1 MAKDRLNQLEE
12 FSEGYKALNDTKRN
26 QFARLVNKLLNDNF
40 IYYNKDDDKNDYYE
54 ILSLKRIIENY
65 FNLMDFDFI
74 HIDTYKIFYIQ
85 TQESRNRIRLKKLDT
100 VLLLILRL
108 LYQSGNNDVN
118 SSIDI
123 NTTLGKLNEEVNKSG
138 IYKSQLTMSEYFDS
152 LRLLKRYKIID
163 YNFKD
168 FKEDNVIVIYPTI
181 LYVVKVD
188 NINMILDRLNSYIQ
202 TKEEMSDET
211 SED

>member
-1 MAKDRLNQLEE
+1 MAKDRLNALEE
-12 FSEGYKALNDTKRN
+12 FSECYKALNDTKRN
-26 QFARLVNKLLNDNF
+26 QFARLANKLLNDNF

-54 ILSLKRIIENY
+54 ILSLKKVLENY
-65 FNLMDFDFI
+65 FELMDFDLI
-74 HIDTYKIFYIQ
+74 HVDTYKIFYIQ

-100 VLLLILRL
+100 ILLLILRL
-108 LYQSGNNDVN
+108 LYQNGNNEVN

-123 NTTLGKLNEEVNKSG
+123 STTLGKLNEEVNKSG
-138 IYKSQLTMSEYFDS
+138 IYKSQLSMSEYFES
-152 LRLLKRYKIID
+152 LKLLKRYKLID

-181 LYVVKVD
+181 LYIVKVD

-202 TKEEMSDET
+202 QKEEISDET

>member
-1 MAKDRLNQLEE
+1 MANDRINQLEE

-26 QFARLVNKLLNDNF
+26 QFARLVNKLVNDNF

-54 ILSLKRIIENY
+54 ILSLKRVIECY
-65 FNLMDFDFI
+65 FNMMDFDLI
-74 HIDTYKIFYIQ
+74 HVDTYKIFYIQ
-85 TQESRNRIRLKKLDT
+85 TKESRNRIRLKKLDT
-100 VLLLILRL
+100 IILLILRL
-108 LYQSGNNDVN
+108 LYESGNNDVN
-118 SSIDI
+118 ASIDI

-138 IYKSQLTMSEYFDS
+138 IYKGQLTMSEYFDS

-163 YNFKD
+163 FNFKD

-181 LYVVKVD
+181 LYIVKVD
-188 NINMILDRLNSYIQ
+188 SINMILDRLNSYKQ
-202 TKEEMSDET
+202 TKEEISDET